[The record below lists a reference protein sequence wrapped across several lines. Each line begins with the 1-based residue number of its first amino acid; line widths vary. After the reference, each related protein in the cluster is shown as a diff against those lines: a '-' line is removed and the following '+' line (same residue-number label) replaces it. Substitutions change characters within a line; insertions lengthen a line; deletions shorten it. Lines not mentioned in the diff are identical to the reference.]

1 MIRVR
6 EAKERATELKRIEK
20 QRSRHQG
27 REGTPTPT
35 LGPIGLN
42 WIHLQILSGNI
53 LGFFV

>member
-42 WIHLQILSGNI
+42 
-53 LGFFV
+53 